1 MSNNYTRLFGFT
13 DVNQGS
19 TGSTTA
25 SIDPQ
30 NNSTYYVGANASET
44 QGRIGINGSGSAVS
58 FNWPNGNIRAADAKM
73 LATFSCDYVSTGNWT
88 IRFWLDGTF
97 IDEQTGIDLT
107 ASNVHFQFGTGN
119 SADDRDGQHSITHL
133 QVDEYTAGD
142 MPTRFVNGVAL
153 TETDDLYKST
163 PTLAYDANYSL
174 TQTAEFLKVG
184 EATGNT
190 AADWLAI

>member
-88 IRFWLDGTF
+88 IRFWIDGTF

-119 SADDRDGQHSITHL
+119 SSDDRDGQHSITHL
-133 QVDEYTAGD
+133 QVDLWTGGS
-142 MPTRFVNGVAL
+142 MPTRFVNGVNL
-153 TETDDLYKST
+153 TETDPEYLST
-163 PTLAYDANYSL
+163 PTKAYDQNYSL
-174 TQTAEFLKVG
+174 TQTAEHLKVG
-184 EATGNT
+184 EAAGNT